1 MKLYLIGG
9 LGADERVFKYLTLDV
24 ETTVIKWIEPKP
36 KEKLQS
42 YVIRISEQINQ
53 GVEFGILGVS
63 FGGIVPIELSKITNP
78 SKLFLISSVET
89 SKQLPQN
96 YVYIGKTQVLNLI
109 PNQFIKPPKPLL
121 GFLFGA
127 KNKKLLEQI
136 IKDTKPKFIRWALNA
151 IINWS
156 NELNYLDTIRIHG
169 TKDKLIPLKGN
180 AIEVKDGGHF
190 MIVDNAEEI
199 SKIINEQLKN
209 AG

>member
-42 YVIRISEQINQ
+42 YVIRLSEQINQ
-53 GVEFGILGVS
+53 EVEFGILGVS
-63 FGGIVPIELSKITNP
+63 FGGIVAIELSKITNP
-78 SKLFLISSVET
+78 LILFLISSVET

-136 IKDTKPKFIRWALNA
+136 IKDTKPKFIRWALNE

>member
-9 LGADERVFKYLTLDV
+9 LGADERVFKYLKLDI
-24 ETTVIKWIEPKP
+24 ETTVINWIEPTP
-36 KEKLQS
+36 KEELRS
-42 YVIRISEQINQ
+42 YAIRLSEQINQ
-53 GVEFGILGVS
+53 KDKFGILGVS
-63 FGGIVPIELSKITNP
+63 FGGIVAIELSKITKP

-89 SKQLPQN
+89 SKQLPQH
-96 YVYIGKTQVLNLI
+96 YVSIGKTQILNLI
-109 PNQFIKPPKPLL
+109 PNRFIKPPKSLL

-190 MIVDNAEEI
+190 MIVDKADEI
-199 SKIINEQLKN
+199 SRLVNERMKY